1 MARLI
6 KADDLKVEIA
16 NYFLSCVDKG
26 KIVID
31 ITEMQ
36 VELYKIINSQPT
48 DYDVEWV
55 VKKLQKCSEEYQNSF
70 DEYERGKA
78 FAYSNAISFVKAG
91 GIDGNERTDA

>member
-48 DYDVEWV
+48 AYNVEKV
-55 VKKLQKCSEEYQNSF
+55 VEELQSL
-70 DEYERGKA
+70 
-78 FAYSNAISFVKAG
+78 SNAEADYYYANSNDVIDRETAIDIVKRG
-91 GIDGNERTDA
+91 GVE